1 MADNP
6 FLASL
11 VAAWGGDENSIPDIE
26 TEPFPDETLSPGMSD
41 FIRNARRYLAAMAD
55 DHDFVDSI
63 QLTANRLRDYL
74 VLHRELLGT
83 LPLTFPQQA
92 LGHLATQALLTFSEG
107 LSDMLS
113 CFSRGELPNV
123 ESGIERCKQAIIV
136 LEAWWIELSRVV
148 RQEADRVCAHCGR
161 VNGPQTVQCGGCGAA
176 LPALDDAFHPRQEYL
191 WLPEFWTDLYKATR
205 AMVAGKL
212 PAAEWAAQVEDLRSQ
227 ILEVQAQLHE
237 LTAWQDVPGELRVE
251 YANVYRGLGELRGA
265 VEEMQRF
272 PGGGKVEELDQA
284 WFRLVCALR
293 SLAEPCSAL
302 RQELLA
308 VLDELEAE
316 SASEVE

>member
-11 VAAWGGDENSIPDIE
+11 VAAWGGDENAIPDIE

-63 QLTANRLRDYL
+63 QVTANRLRDYL

-83 LPLTFPQQA
+83 LTLTFPQQA
-92 LGHLATQALLTFSEG
+92 LAHLSTQALITFSEG

-148 RQEADRVCAHCGR
+148 RQQADRVCAHCGE
-161 VNGPQTVQCGGCGAA
+161 VNAPELGTCGGCGAA
-176 LPALDDAFHPRQEYL
+176 LPPLDDTFHPRQEYL
-191 WLPEFWTDLYKATR
+191 WLPDFWIDLYKATR

-212 PAAEWAAQVEDLRSQ
+212 PAAEWAGQVEDLRVQ
-227 ILEVQAQLHE
+227 ILDVQAQLHE
-237 LTAWQDVPGELRVE
+237 LTGWQDVGDELRTE
-251 YANVYRGLGELRGA
+251 YESVYRGLAELRGA
-265 VEEMQRF
+265 LEQMQRF
-272 PGGGKVEELDQA
+272 PGAGKLPELEQG

-293 SLAEPCSAL
+293 SLAEPCAAL
-302 RQELLA
+302 RQELLT
-308 VLDELEAE
+308 VLEQLEAE
-316 SASEVE
+316 SPSEVE